1 MSALPIPGELYFR
14 DFEFDMEEY
23 SIEREGAEIASV
35 CGLSNNERG
44 QAYIHVPL
52 GTDIRPGDVL
62 IRGTS
67 HIPVR
72 TVEIDTY
79 DGKPSLIKALL

>member
-23 SIEREGAEIASV
+23 SIEREGAESASV

-62 IRGTS
+62 ISR
-67 HIPVR
+67 IPVR
-72 TVEIDTY
+72 SVEIDTY